1 MTPASNPYVGRYRFL
16 PRRRGVWRAIAEFV
30 ARDVGP
36 VESVL
41 ELGPG
46 FCDFIN
52 QFPAAVKIAIDLNP
66 EMRAFAA
73 PGVDFRVGD
82 AAELAGIPERG
93 VDLIFASH
101 FLEHLTHA
109 RAARLLERVRR
120 ALRPGGRLVLLQPNF
135 RLCPEHYFDD
145 PTHRTAFSDA
155 DLANLLLAGGFRP
168 LRIIPGL
175 LPFSMRSALP
185 KWYCLVRAY
194 LALPIR
200 PFAAQMYL
208 VATPEPLPGEAEGE
222 GGERRVER

>member
-1 MTPASNPYVGRYRFL
+1 VNLAANPYTGRYRFL
-16 PRRRGVWRAIAEFV
+16 QQRRGVWRAIVEFV
-30 ARDVGP
+30 ARDIGP

-52 QFPAAVKIAIDLNP
+52 QFPAASRIAIDLNP

-73 PGVDFRVGD
+73 PGVDFRCGD
-82 AAELAGIPERG
+82 AAELAGIPEHS
-93 VDLIFASH
+93 VDLVFASN
-101 FLEHLTHA
+101 FLEHLTPA
-109 RAARLLERVRR
+109 QATRLLGMVRR
-120 ALRPGGRLVLLQPNF
+120 ALRPQGRLALLQPNF
-135 RLCPEHYFDD
+135 RLCPTRYFDD
-145 PTHRTAFSDA
+145 PTHRTVYSDG

-168 LRIIPGL
+168 VRIVPGL

-185 KWYCLVRAY
+185 KSYPLVRAY

-208 VATPEPLPGEAEGE
+208 VATQAAEPGEAGAE
-222 GGERRVER
+222 GGSCNLEG